1 MKAEKIIITGS
12 ATRIG
17 AAIAKSL
24 AGYDVQITLHYNKSG
39 KEIKKLKRELENYGS
54 KVFLIKADLSI
65 VSQTKRI
72 IPFAYKM
79 MNGLDCLINNASI
92 FEKDDLINFNEKSF
106 NKHMNVNLQAP
117 ATLSQNFKK
126 CLKSKKG
133 NIINI
138 IDQRIFKLTPFFF
151 SYTLS
156 KAGLQTLTKTSAMKL
171 APNIRVNGVAP
182 GPTIKNKRQS
192 DKHFKKQWRSLIL
205 KEKVDPKNIC
215 ETIKY
220 FINND
225 NITGQIISVD
235 GGQSLAWQTPDIINT
250 KE

>member
-1 MKAEKIIITGS
+1 MRAKKIIITGS

-17 AAIAKSL
+17 ALIAKSL

-39 KEIKKLKRELENYGS
+39 NEVKKLKRELESYGS
-54 KVFLIKADLSI
+54 KIFLIKADLSTA
-65 VSQTKRI
+65 SQTKKI

-79 MNGLDCLINNASI
+79 MKGLDCLINNASI
-92 FEKDDLINFNEKSF
+92 FEKDDLINFNEKIF

-117 ATLSQNFKK
+117 AILTQNFKRY
-126 CLKSKKG
+126 LKSKKG

-156 KAGLQTLTKTSAMKL
+156 KTGLQALTKTSAMKL

-192 DKHFKKQWRSLIL
+192 DKHFRKQWKSLIL

-215 ETIKY
+215 ETVKY

>member
-17 AAIAKSL
+17 ASIAKSL
-24 AGYDVQITLHYNKSG
+24 AGYDVQITLHYNKSV
-39 KEIKKLKRELENYGS
+39 KEVKKLKRELEDYGS
-54 KVFLIKADLSI
+54 KVFIIKADLSI

-79 MNGLDCLINNASI
+79 MKGLDCLINNASI

-117 ATLSQNFKK
+117 AILTQNFKK
-126 CLKSKKG
+126 FLKSKKG
-133 NIINI
+133 NIVNI

-156 KAGLQTLTKTSAMKL
+156 KTGLQTLTKTTAMKL

-192 DKHFKKQWRSLIL
+192 EKHFRKQWKSLIL
-205 KEKVDPKNIC
+205 KEKVEPKNIC
-215 ETIKY
+215 ETVKY

-225 NITGQIISVD
+225 SITGQIISVD

>member
-1 MKAEKIIITGS
+1 MKAKKIIITGG

-17 AAIAKSL
+17 AAISKSL
-24 AGYDVQITLHYNKSG
+24 AGYDVKITLHYNKSG
-39 KEIKKLKRELENYGS
+39 KEVKKLKRELESYGS

-65 VSQTKRI
+65 VSETKKI
-72 IPFAYKM
+72 IPFAYKVM
-79 MNGLDCLINNASI
+79 KGLDCLINNASI

-106 NKHMNVNLQAP
+106 NKHINVNLQAP
-117 ATLSQNFKK
+117 AILTQNFGKY
-126 CLKSKKG
+126 LKLKKG

-156 KAGLQTLTKTSAMKL
+156 KAGLQTLTKISAMKL
-171 APNIRVNGVAP
+171 APGIRVNGVAP

-192 DKHFKKQWRSLIL
+192 DRHFKKQWKSLIL
-205 KEKVDPKNIC
+205 KEKVDPENIC

-220 FINND
+220 FIKND
-225 NITGQIISVD
+225 SITGQVISVD
-235 GGQSLAWQTPDIINT
+235 SGQSLAWQTPDIINT

>member
-1 MKAEKIIITGS
+1 MKAKKIIITGG

-24 AGYDVQITLHYNKSG
+24 IGYDVQIALHYNKSG
-39 KEIKKLKRELENYGS
+39 KEVKKLKRELENYGS

-65 VSQTKRI
+65 VLQTRKI
-72 IPFAYKM
+72 IPLAFKM
-79 MNGLDCLINNASI
+79 MKGLDCLINNASI
-92 FEKDDLINFNEKSF
+92 FEKDNLMDFNEKSF
-106 NKHMNVNLQAP
+106 NKHINVNLRAP
-117 ATLSQNFKK
+117 AILTQNFKK
-126 CLKSKKG
+126 YLKLKKG

-156 KAGLQTLTKTSAMKL
+156 KTGLQTLTKTSAMKL
-171 APNIRVNGVAP
+171 APNIRVNGIAP

-192 DKHFKKQWRSLIL
+192 DKHFKKQWKSLIL
-205 KEKVDPKNIC
+205 KEKVNPKNIC
-215 ETIKY
+215 ETVKY

-235 GGQSLAWQTPDIINT
+235 SGQSLAWQTPDIINT
-250 KE
+250 EE

>member
-1 MKAEKIIITGS
+1 MESKKIIITGS

-17 AAIAKSL
+17 ASIARSL
-24 AGYDVQITLHYNKSG
+24 AGHGTQITLHYNKSM
-39 KEIKKLKRELENYGS
+39 KAVKNLKKELESLGS
-54 KVFLIKADLSI
+54 EVFLIKADLSI
-65 VSQTKRI
+65 MSQTKKI

-79 MNGLDCLINNASI
+79 MKGLDCLINNASV
-92 FEKDDLINFNEKSF
+92 FEKDDLVNFSEKGF
-106 NKHMNVNLQAP
+106 NKHMAVNLQTP
-117 ATLSQNFKK
+117 AKLTQDFKK
-126 CLKSKKG
+126 YLKSKKG

-156 KAGLQTLTKTSAMKL
+156 KTGLQTLTKTSAMKL

-192 DKHFKKQWRSLIL
+192 EKHFRKQWKSLIL
-205 KEKVDPKNIC
+205 REKVEPKNIC
-215 ETIKY
+215 ETVKY

-225 NITGQIISVD
+225 SITGQIIGVD